1 MNFMKTKSIQILTVM
16 LVIIISSC
24 GCKKNDSPTS
34 ANSEQPVNP
43 KHNYVVILDLSD
55 RLLNE
60 GQVEKDSAI
69 IMATFSQ
76 FEKTA
81 RSPLIVTSNDRF
93 IVRILPQRGSSLKQE
108 QYENRLII
116 DLSTFSAA
124 NKNTAFVSFKNNLS
138 KTISDLYKEAH
149 IGNSTKNYAGVDI
162 WMFFNNE
169 INSELINDAENKVV
183 ILTDG
188 YFDFNDN
195 ANVIHNKNQHT
206 STNFIA
212 SLNCKDW
219 QAKAVRDSIGLI
231 PVSITTKASWIISG
245 VHRKNSDPL
254 MAIKLEYFWKK
265 WLIESG
271 ATCPRIILDNASS
284 VMVNE
289 FTKL

>member
-1 MNFMKTKSIQILTVM
+1 MKTKSIQILTVM

-24 GCKKNDSPTS
+24 GCKKSDSSTS
-34 ANSEQPVNP
+34 ANNEQPLNT
-43 KHNYVVILDLSD
+43 KHNYVIVLDLSD

-60 GQVEKDSAI
+60 GQAEKDSAI

-93 IVRILPQRGSSLKQE
+93 IVRIIPQKGSTLKKD
-108 QYENRLII
+108 QYENQLII
-116 DLSTFSAA
+116 DLSTINAA
-124 NKNTAFVSFKNNLS
+124 QKNNAFVSFKNNLS
-138 KTISDLYKEAH
+138 KTITDLYKDAH
-149 IGNSTKNYAGVDI
+149 LGSSSKNYAGVDI
-162 WMFFNNE
+162 WMFFNGE
-169 INSELINDAENKVV
+169 INSELIKGAENEVV

-195 ANVIHNKNQHT
+195 TNVIHNKNQHT

-219 QAKAVRDSIGLI
+219 QTKAVRDSIGLI

-245 VHRKNSDPL
+245 IYPKNSDPL
-254 MAIKLEYFWKK
+254 MPIKLEYFWKK

-271 ATCPRIILDNASS
+271 AVCPKIILDNASS